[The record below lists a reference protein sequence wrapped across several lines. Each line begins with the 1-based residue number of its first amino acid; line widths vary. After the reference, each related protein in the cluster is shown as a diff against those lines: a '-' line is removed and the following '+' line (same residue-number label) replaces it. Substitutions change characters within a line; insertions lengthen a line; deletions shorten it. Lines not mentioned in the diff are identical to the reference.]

1 MTQNDENNRALLD
14 SAAAFPAK
22 KDSAA
27 PSKKKI
33 SRRKFI
39 KWASATGVAALAG
52 GAVIDA
58 FFIEPHWFKVT
69 YPVFRI
75 PNLPPAWDGVRIA
88 HITDI
93 HVGALSNLDDAR
105 DIVNMA
111 NALNPD
117 IVVMTG
123 DYVSRAA
130 AITRALVE
138 VIRDLRA
145 KVAKFAVLGNHDY
158 WTNSAAMINL
168 FEETGVKMLT
178 NRSHVLRR
186 KGQPLCFAGVDD
198 LMAGRPDLYR
208 ALTGVDKQIP
218 RILLCHNPDFAE
230 MMPKNPRVD
239 MMLCGHTHGGQ
250 IKIPLIGP
258 LVLPITHKK
267 YAEGLVQGPRCPVFI
282 SRGLGMVKFPVRFNC
297 RPELPLITLRR
308 K

>member
-1 MTQNDENNRALLD
+1 MTQNDKNNRASLD
-14 SAAAFPAK
+14 SAAASPAK
-22 KDSAA
+22 KESAA

-58 FFIEPHWFKVT
+58 FFVEPHWFKVT
-69 YPVFRI
+69 RPVFQI
-75 PNLPPAWDGVRIA
+75 PNLPSAWDGVRIV

-93 HVGALSNLDDAR
+93 HVGRLSSLDDAR

-111 NALNPD
+111 NALHPD

-123 DYVSRAA
+123 DYVSKAA
-130 AITRALVE
+130 AATRALVE

-158 WTNSAAMINL
+158 WTNSVAMINL
-168 FEETGVKMLT
+168 FEETGVRMLT

-186 KGQPLCFAGVDD
+186 KGQSLCFAGVDD
-198 LMAGRPDLYR
+198 LMAGRPDLNR
-208 ALTGVDKQIP
+208 ALTGVDKQIS

-230 MMPKNPRVD
+230 IMPGNPRVD
-239 MMLCGHTHGGQ
+239 LMLCGHTHGGQ
-250 IKIPLIGP
+250 IKIPFIGP
-258 LVLPITHKK
+258 LVLPIKHKK

-282 SRGLGMVKFPVRFNC
+282 SHGLGMVNYPVRFNC